1 MVLEASAVARIF
13 YGRREM
19 LDDAVLEAVK
29 QLNDDFWVLAEF
41 DLDHRNIDWL
51 IIRAVPDDRP
61 EGRFSTLYLTEL
73 KRTSAQLSGGE
84 HGRWTIERNGVATEI
99 VPSNKAD
106 ENHWHQAINV
116 SHVVRD
122 WLYLNQRRYR
132 FLHLPEYGETSFKLW
147 PTLLILSNPPD
158 LQHRLPLKP
167 ANRFGAFHY
176 DLGQWLA
183 VLKNWEA
190 KDGIQL
196 TARELARLVDA
207 IGLQELIQS
216 ATLAQRIET
225 QGTLDWIDGFTR
237 WAKGIEE
244 RLSRLEDQY
253 HIQQTVGAVAIGLEK
268 RLERMEAERKV
279 LPEKSAL
286 PVAGPAQA
294 AAKPKNAPAKSSND
308 STAVAKAVVKPPKVA
323 AKQAKGVT
331 TPANDPAERSLDNA
345 EKAYFATALTNLR
358 AGNKSRTSAM
368 LFSELNRLIGGET
381 LKKRK
386 YNGYGSARKMLDRAK
401 EEKLIRFGPAD
412 RTGMPTIYSYD
423 ETVPQT

>member
-1 MVLEASAVARIF
+1 MARIF
-13 YGRREM
+13 YGRRDM
-19 LDDAVLEAVK
+19 LDEAVLEAVR

-41 DLDHRNIDWL
+41 DLDRRNVDWL

-61 EGRFSTLYLTEL
+61 AGHFSTLYLTEL

-84 HGRWTIERNGVATEI
+84 HGRWSIERNGVATEI
-99 VPSNKAD
+99 VPNNKAD
-106 ENHWHQAINV
+106 ENHWQQALNV
-116 SHVVRD
+116 SNVVRD

-176 DLGQWLA
+176 DLGRWLA
-183 VLKNWEA
+183 ALKNWEV

-196 TARELARLVDA
+196 TAKELARLVDA

-216 ATLAQRIET
+216 AASSQSVET
-225 QGTLDWIDGFTR
+225 QGNLDWIDGFTR
-237 WAKGIEE
+237 WAKGIEA
-244 RLSRLEDQY
+244 RLSRFEDQY
-253 HIQQTVGAVAIGLEK
+253 HVQHTVGEIAIGLEK
-268 RLERMEAERKV
+268 RLELLEAELKA
-279 LPEKSAL
+279 LSAKSAML
-286 PVAGPAQA
+286 AAQPAQP
-294 AAKPKNAPAKSSND
+294 AAKPKKAPAKSSN
-308 STAVAKAVVKPPKVA
+308 TGTTVAKGAAKPPKVA
-323 AKQAKGVT
+323 AKQAKVVT
-331 TPANDPAERSLDNA
+331 TPAVDPAARSLDDT

-358 AGNKSRTSAM
+358 AGNKSRTSSM
-368 LFSELNRLIGGET
+368 LFHELNRLMGGET

-401 EEKLIRFGPAD
+401 QEKLIRFGPAD
-412 RTGMPTIYSYD
+412 GTGMPTIYSFD